1 MKHLVH
7 ILLILL
13 LLSAGCRSPFRP
25 EEKQG
30 KKDENKK
37 VDLLDSI
44 LARKKLIALTD
55 YSSNTYFIYRGQR
68 MGYQYELLEAFAK
81 YLGVSVDLR
90 IEANL
95 DSSFKFLEEG
105 RADVLAMG
113 LTVTQKRSRFLRFTK
128 PLFYTRE
135 VLVQRKPEHYRKMAT
150 ADEINS
156 HLIRNRLDLG
166 GLTIHIRK
174 GSVYYRQLLDLQ
186 NSIGDSIHIVQDT
199 LSSEM
204 LIREVAEHKIDYTI
218 ADEFVAR
225 NSAKIYPNIDVKTPV
240 SFEQK
245 IAWAVRKDQK
255 HLADTLDAWLSKFNK
270 TLEAR
275 LLYNKYFKNMR
286 VRRLVKSAYFSYTGG
301 KLSPYDDLIK
311 KAATKIGW
319 DWRLL
324 ASMIYQESEFKPNVR
339 SWVGAYGLMQLM
351 PETMEEFGVTE
362 NSSPAEQIDA
372 GVRLLQSFE
381 KQLPD
386 EITDSVE
393 RIKFTLASYNGGLAH
408 ILDARR
414 LARKYDKNPN
424 VWDNNVD
431 YFVLHL
437 SEKKYYHDPVV
448 RNGYMRGWETYDF
461 VKEIFS
467 RYEGYK
473 TLIDK

>member
-1 MKHLVH
+1 MKKTGLIPLV
-7 ILLILL
+7 LL
-13 LLSAGCRSPFRP
+13 LLMAACRNPFRP
-25 EEKQG
+25 EEKRQSSR
-30 KKDENKK
+30 NKK
-37 VDLLDSI
+37 IDLLDSI
-44 LARKKLIALTD
+44 LARKKITALTD
-55 YSSNTYFIYRGQR
+55 YSANTYFIYRGQR
-68 MGYQYELLEAFAK
+68 MGYQYELLNAFAK

-95 DSSFKFLEEG
+95 DSSFKYLERA

-113 LTVTQKRSRFLRFTK
+113 LTVTRDRTAFLRFTR

-135 VLVQRKPEHYRKMAT
+135 VLVQRKPENYRKMAT

-174 GSVYYRQLLDLQ
+174 GSVYYQQLLALQ

-255 HLADTLDAWLSKFNK
+255 HLADTLDTWLAKFNK

-286 VRRLVKSAYFSYTGG
+286 VRRLVKSEYFSYTGG

-311 KAATKIGW
+311 KAARKIGW

-324 ASMIYQESEFKPNVR
+324 ASMIYQESEFKPHVK

-351 PETMEEFGVTE
+351 PETMKEFGVTE
-362 NSSPAEQIDA
+362 KSSPEEQINA
-372 GVRLLQSFE
+372 GVRLLQSF
-381 KQLPD
+381 KNQLPE

-393 RIKFTLASYNGGLAH
+393 KIKFTLASYNGGLGH

-414 LARKYDKNPN
+414 LAGKYNKNPN

-437 SEKKYYHDPVV
+437 SEKKYYHDPLV

-461 VKEIFS
+461 VKDIFS

>member
-1 MKHLVH
+1 M
-7 ILLILL
+7 IGISLILL
-13 LLSAGCRSPFRP
+13 LLIVSCRHPVRT
-25 EEKQG
+25 EQKQI
-30 KKDENKK
+30 KTENQTP
-37 VDLLDSI
+37 DFLDSI
-44 LARKKLIALTD
+44 LIHKKLTALTD
-55 YSSNTYFIYRGQR
+55 YSANTYFIYRGER
-68 MGYQYELLEAFAK
+68 MGYQYELLKAFAK
-81 YLGVSVDLR
+81 YLGVSLDLR

-95 DSSFKFLEEG
+95 DSSFKKLEEG
-105 RADVLAMG
+105 KADVLAMG
-113 LTVTQKRSRFLRFTK
+113 LTVTQNRLKFLRFTR

-135 VLVQRKPEHYRKMAT
+135 VLVQRKPDNYQKMAT

-174 GSVYYRQLLDLQ
+174 GSVYYQQLRNLQ

-199 LSSEM
+199 ISTEM
-204 LIREVAEHKIDYTI
+204 LIREVSEHKIDYTV

-225 NSAKIYPNIDVKTPV
+225 NSAKIYPNIDVKTPI

-255 HLADTLDAWLSKFNK
+255 HLADTLDAWLLKFNK

-286 VRRLVKSAYFSYTGG
+286 VRRLVKSKYFSYTGG

-311 KAATKIGW
+311 KAARKIGW

-324 ASMIYQESEFKPNVR
+324 ASMIYQESEFKPNVT

-351 PETMEEFGVTE
+351 PETMKAFGVTK
-362 NSSPAEQIDA
+362 NSSPEEQINA
-372 GVRLLQSFE
+372 GVKLLKSFE
-381 KQLPD
+381 SQLPD
-386 EITDSVE
+386 SVTDSVQ

-414 LARKYDKNPN
+414 LARKYGKNPN
-424 VWDNNVD
+424 IWDNHVD
-431 YFVLHL
+431 FFVLHL

-448 RNGYMRGWETYDF
+448 RNGYMRGWETYEF
-461 VKEIFS
+461 VKEIFD
-467 RYEGYK
+467 RYKSYK